1 MIKYKKI
8 IYGSIVALS
17 FLLVFLIDLIQDKA
31 SSEPS
36 LNIANQSFS
45 SNKVDV
51 NLVTPDNWQ
60 KIEPKSSMRDSE
72 YVIRNSK
79 GEFNLIVFKNIGGS
93 VDQNINRWINQFSG
107 DQNEKMP
114 LISKEIERNG
124 IKFTFLQNS
133 GSFNGGMGQSE
144 QFDNAALIGFIV
156 QNSQNTY
163 YYKAVAEVDVLHESK
178 EDIIDTILKSSISN
192 KLFLI
197 A

>member
-8 IYGSIVALS
+8 IYGSIVASS

-31 SSEPS
+31 SPEPS
-36 LNIANQSFS
+36 LNIANQSFT

-51 NLVTPDNWQ
+51 NLVTPDNWK

-72 YVIRNSK
+72 YIIRNSK

-144 QFDNAALIGFIV
+144 EFDNAALIGFIV

-178 EDIIDTILKSSISN
+178 ENIIDTILKSSI
-192 KLFLI
+192 
-197 A
+197 

>member
-1 MIKYKKI
+1 MYR
-8 IYGSIVALS
+8 STVW
-17 FLLVFLIDLIQDKA
+17 
-31 SSEPS
+31 
-36 LNIANQSFS
+36 
-45 SNKVDV
+45 
-51 NLVTPDNWQ
+51 T
-60 KIEPKSSMRDSE
+60 
-72 YVIRNSK
+72 
-79 GEFNLIVFKNIGGS
+79 FNLIVFKNIGGT

-144 QFDNAALIGFIV
+144 EFDNAALIGFIV

-178 EDIIDTILKSSISN
+178 EDIIDTILKSSI
-192 KLFLI
+192 
-197 A
+197 

>member
-8 IYGSIVALS
+8 IYGSIVASSL
-17 FLLVFLIDLIQDKA
+17 LLVFLIDLIQEKT
-31 SSEPS
+31 SPEPS
-36 LNIANQSFS
+36 VNIANQSFT

-72 YVIRNSK
+72 YIIRNSK

-144 QFDNAALIGFIV
+144 EFDNAALIGFIV

-178 EDIIDTILKSSISN
+178 ENIIDTILKSSI
-192 KLFLI
+192 
-197 A
+197 

>member
-8 IYGSIVALS
+8 IYGSIVASS
-17 FLLVFLIDLIQDKA
+17 FLLVFLIDLIQEKI
-31 SSEPS
+31 SPEPS
-36 LNIANQSFS
+36 PNISNQSFS

-72 YVIRNSK
+72 YIIRNSK

-144 QFDNAALIGFIV
+144 EFDNAALIGFIV

-163 YYKAVAEVDVLHESK
+163 YYKAVAEVDVLHESI
-178 EDIIDTILKSSISN
+178 ENIIDTILKSSIECI
-192 KLFLI
+192 K
-197 A
+197 

>member
-8 IYGSIVALS
+8 IYGSIVASS

-31 SSEPS
+31 SPEPS

-93 VDQNINRWINQFSG
+93 VDQ
-107 DQNEKMP
+107 M
-114 LISKEIERNG
+114 SKFHSQHNLVLGR
-124 IKFTFLQNS
+124 
-133 GSFNGGMGQSE
+133 SFNSHSE
-144 QFDNAALIGFIV
+144 ASCKALMLPNFP
-156 QNSQNTY
+156 
-163 YYKAVAEVDVLHESK
+163 
-178 EDIIDTILKSSISN
+178 DIP
-192 KLFLI
+192 LFK
-197 A
+197 